1 MRKPDAAALLP
12 PAPAAVQAID
22 ASRTLAA
29 AGKTREA
36 RARAP
41 PLLGEPALHVPA
53 LLLLHDLARREG
65 DAAEALRLAARAARL
80 APESP
85 CALGLCAMAQT
96 DAGRHEAALAT
107 AREALARDPDE
118 KLATAAQ
125 LLAACRLGRP
135 QAAMDTAVAVL
146 AAAQP
151 EADLAPLAA
160 QTLGALAGGGPCGVL
175 LPTDGREIG
184 GRIVLTP
191 DAGQAAL
198 QVELTAG
205 DKRLAR
211 VTAAVPVG
219 PAAAGLLAFRYAPP
233 KPLAAGTAVVAV
245 LVATGAPF
253 FASPQIVP
261 APHAASPGPVR
272 GAARALPDGRVVGHL
287 FDPAKPLAR
296 QRVTLVP
303 EDDPAAAV
311 IVTAA
316 DFDETLLARGYGDGR
331 CAFSLPWPAT
341 PGAPCRRVHVLDAA
355 TRLPLAGSPVM
366 AANPREAATALS
378 RVSAWLRLAGD
389 APDAP
394 PPLPEDCRGPLLELA
409 RAALAALAGEHA
421 AAAPEPETPGD
432 AHA

>member
-1 MRKPDAAALLP
+1 MQTPEAALLP
-12 PAPAAVQAID
+12 PTPAAMQALD
-22 ASRTLAA
+22 AARALAA

-36 RARAP
+36 RQRAL

-85 CALGLCAMAQT
+85 RALGLCAMAQT
-96 DAGRHEAALAT
+96 AAGRHEAALAT
-107 AREALARDPDE
+107 ARDALARDPDE
-118 KLATAAQ
+118 KLATAAR

-135 QAAMDTAVAVL
+135 QAAMDTAVAL
-146 AAAQP
+146 LGAAQP

-160 QTLGALAGGGPCGVL
+160 QTLTALAGGGPCGVL
-175 LPTDGREIG
+175 FPTDGREIG
-184 GRIVLTP
+184 GRIVLAR
-191 DAGQAAL
+191 DAGEGPVQAD
-198 QVELTAG
+198 LTAG
-205 DKRLAR
+205 GKRLAR
-211 VTAAVPVG
+211 VAATIPVG
-219 PAAAGLLAFRYAPP
+219 PVAAGLLAFRYAPP
-233 KPLAAGTAVVAV
+233 EPLAAGTEVAAT
-245 LVATGAPF
+245 LTATGAPF
-253 FASPQIVP
+253 FASPQIVT
-261 APHAASPGPVR
+261 APHATSPGPVR

-296 QRVTLVP
+296 QRVTLIP
-303 EDDPAAAV
+303 EDAPATAV
-311 IVTAA
+311 TVAAA
-316 DFDETLLARGYGDGR
+316 DFDADLLARGYGDGR

-366 AANPREAATALS
+366 AANPREAAEALS
-378 RVSAWLRLAGD
+378 RVNAWLRLAGD

-394 PPLPEDCRGPLLELA
+394 PPLPEDCRGPLLDLA
-409 RAALAALAGEHA
+409 RAALAALAGEHT